1 MMEKT
6 RLRSFDIVWSALF
19 FLLGIYILV
28 EAFQMPLKDS
38 YAGVDS
44 VWYVSPAL
52 LPIIIGVA
60 IILLSGAIFIHALKN
75 GGWATL
81 KASLIHRKKLN
92 LLSDANIR
100 YAGVLVPLVSM
111 VYLNITRI
119 DFFITVILFL
129 VFTISV
135 FHLDDLLIMR
145 KTVYLYTAEMGIL
158 LFLALFGLDK
168 KLVALFVYSLDII
181 ATLMIA
187 SIVIL
192 LAVLVRKSEKAE
204 YRKKLRQAMWMSFMT
219 PVFIVPLF
227 RFMLRVPLP
236 VEGAVVNLMSEIYYM
251 FR

>member
-1 MMEKT
+1 MMEKS
-6 RLRSFDIVWSALF
+6 RLRSFDVVWSGLF
-19 FLLGIYILV
+19 FLLGIYILA

-60 IILLSGAIFIHALKN
+60 ILLLSGAIFLHALKN

-81 KASLIHRKKLN
+81 KASIINRKKVN
-92 LLSDANIR
+92 FLSDANIR
-100 YAGVLVPLVSM
+100 YAGVLVPLIAM

-145 KTVYLYTAEMGIL
+145 KAVYLYTAEMGIIL
-158 LFLALFGLDK
+158 LLAIFGLDK

-187 SIVIL
+187 SMVIL
-192 LAVLVRKSEKAE
+192 LAVLVRKSGKPEH
-204 YRKKLRQAMWMSFMT
+204 RKKLRQAMWMSFMT

-227 RFMLRVPLP
+227 RFILRVPLP

>member
-6 RLRSFDIVWSALF
+6 RLRSFDIVWSAVF
-19 FLLGIYILV
+19 FLLGVYILV

-52 LPIIIGVA
+52 LPIIIGCA
-60 IILLSGAIFIHALKN
+60 ILLLSSAIFLHAFKN

-81 KASLIHRKKLN
+81 KANIINRKKVHF
-92 LLSDANIR
+92 LSDSNVR
-100 YAGVLVPLVSM
+100 YAGVLVPLIAM

-145 KTVYLYTAEMGIL
+145 KAVYLYTAEMGIL
-158 LFLALFGLDK
+158 LLLAIFGLDK
-168 KLVALFVYSLDII
+168 KLVAWFVYSLDII